1 MGNAAARRAGK
12 ADGRRCGE
20 VTVIAVEAWKMIRR
34 ALVTGSFDPITYG
47 HIDIIN
53 RAASMFDELV
63 IGIIKN
69 PRKNGL
75 FSVEERTEMIEHI
88 FSDRPEITVDHFQ
101 GLLAD
106 YVNERDF
113 CAVVRGLRTEKD
125 FAYEIEMAQ
134 VNQKLFHEGIESV
147 FLMARP
153 EYSIVSSSN
162 VREIVSMGGTPPEGM
177 VPDEILQKMKEKY
190 EKIG

>member
-1 MGNAAARRAGK
+1 
-12 ADGRRCGE
+12 
-20 VTVIAVEAWKMIRR
+20 MIRR
-34 ALVTGSFDPITYG
+34 ALITGSFDPITYG
-47 HIDIIN
+47 HIDIVN
-53 RAASMFDELV
+53 RASSMFDELV

-69 PRKNGL
+69 PRKKGL
-75 FSVEERTEMIEHI
+75 FSVEERTEMIEQI

-106 YVNERDF
+106 YVNKHDF
-113 CAVVRGLRTEKD
+113 CAVVRGLRTDRD

-134 VNQKLFHEGIESV
+134 VNQKLFREGVESV

-153 EYSIVSSSN
+153 ECSIVSSSN

-177 VPDEILQKMKEKY
+177 VSDEILQKMKEKY
-190 EKIG
+190 AQIG

>member
-1 MGNAAARRAGK
+1 
-12 ADGRRCGE
+12 
-20 VTVIAVEAWKMIRR
+20 MIRR

>member
-1 MGNAAARRAGK
+1 
-12 ADGRRCGE
+12 
-20 VTVIAVEAWKMIRR
+20 MIRR

-88 FSDRPEITVDHFQ
+88 FSDRPEITVDRFQ

-153 EYSIVSSSN
+153 EYSIASSSN

>member
-1 MGNAAARRAGK
+1 
-12 ADGRRCGE
+12 
-20 VTVIAVEAWKMIRR
+20 MIRR
-34 ALVTGSFDPITYG
+34 ALITGSFDPITYG

-69 PRKNGL
+69 PRKGGL
-75 FSVEERTEMIEHI
+75 FTIEERTEMIEDL
-88 FSDRPEITVDHFQ
+88 FKDRPEISVDSFQ

-106 YVNERDF
+106 YVNPRDL

-134 VNQKLFHEGIESV
+134 VNQQLFREGVESV

-162 VREIVSMGGTPPEGM
+162 VREIVSVGGTPPEGM
-177 VPDEILQKMKEKY
+177 VPDKILQKMKEKY
-190 EKIG
+190 AQKG